1 MLPRACLEPE
11 PLSRALTHLRLTCAV
26 CASPAAPSTSPR
38 RWRPPRRSSTL
49 SIWTVSA
56 RPQGPV
62 RACHAGKARRLLHA
76 LTGRHDYAGIKEDLN
91 AWWPRVCSGGILAGH
106 DYTDSGVARAVGE
119 FFGTRQPGGLVFVT
133 PDHPASFLVFK
144 NPQHRARSRHAAFSH
159 EAHAAARGPA
169 GLGRDARHA
178 L

>member
-1 MLPRACLEPE
+1 MPCAHQSCCRAACSSLDVAAKLEAAAKFLDFVYLDGE
-11 PLSRALTHLRLTCAV
+11 RA
-26 CASPAAPSTSPR
+26 
-38 RWRPPRRSSTL
+38 
-49 SIWTVSA
+49 SA
-56 RPQGPV
+56 RPGPSMP
-62 RACHAGKARRLLHA
+62 RRKARRLLHA
-76 LTGRHDYAGIKEDLN
+76 LTGRHDYAGIKEDLH

-169 GLGRDARHA
+169 GLGRDAPRSIV
-178 L
+178 